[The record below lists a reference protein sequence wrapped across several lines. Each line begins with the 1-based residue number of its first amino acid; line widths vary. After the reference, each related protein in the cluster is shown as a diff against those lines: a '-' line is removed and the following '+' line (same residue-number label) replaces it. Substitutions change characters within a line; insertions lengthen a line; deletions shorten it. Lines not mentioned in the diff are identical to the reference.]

1 MLKKW
6 FDPIDDILSVF
17 AISAISALT
26 IINVFCRFVLNSP
39 ISWVEEITLGF
50 FVWLVF
56 IGMSS
61 AMKRGGHIGVDY
73 FLLMLPK
80 AIRNVFTIIGAVAIY
95 FVLIYVFIYLGMELT
110 AQAGSKITPVLGV
123 SYQYID
129 FAVPFGGFMTTIHFT
144 IKLIRSFQVDSE
156 GKERT

>member
-1 MLKKW
+1 MIAKW
-6 FDPIDDILSVF
+6 FNPIDDILSVL
-17 AISAISALT
+17 AIIGISALT

-73 FLLMLPK
+73 FIMKLPK
-80 AIRNVFTIIGAVAIY
+80 VFRNIFNLVGAAAIY
-95 FVLIYVFIYLGMELT
+95 FVLIYVFMFLGTELT
-110 AQAGSKITPVLGV
+110 AQAGMKLTPVLGL

-129 FAVPFGGFMTTIHFT
+129 FAVPFGGFMTAVHFT
-144 IKLIRSFQVDSE
+144 VRLIKSFQVESGE
-156 GKERT
+156 KEQA